1 MDPAAV
7 GGEPSRPTA
16 RSAPGFQ
23 LWASGFFPLQ
33 LIQAALL
40 QVHFFFLIYSIKFI
54 SRGRVIGMA
63 ISLAGISASTG
74 LLQQGDCV
82 QRLFWGNHSLLII
95 SPTLICLELIAT
107 SPRYE

>member
-40 QVHFFFLIYSIKFI
+40 QVHFFFFNIFHQVHFKRESYWDGYFIGWNIRIYRVAATRRLRATFI
-54 SRGRVIGMA
+54 LGQSFA
-63 ISLAGISASTG
+63 A
-74 LLQQGDCV
+74 
-82 QRLFWGNHSLLII
+82 N
-95 SPTLICLELIAT
+95 
-107 SPRYE
+107 Y